1 MFVLFIDWR
10 GYGCTD
16 GSMAESDGTILSTM
30 LLLTLSNAFFI
41 PGIFLSIRRRMF
53 VEGLVYV
60 FTMFFSTVSTICYC
74 LYIIRSFTFPIE
86 CKKNIY

>member
-1 MFVLFIDWR
+1 MILFLFIDWQ

-16 GSMAESDGTILSTM
+16 GSRAESDGTLVTTM

-41 PGIFLSIRRRMF
+41 PGIFFSIKRRMF

-60 FTMFFSTVSTICYC
+60 FTMFFSTVSIF
-74 LYIIRSFTFPIE
+74 IVV
-86 CKKNIY
+86 